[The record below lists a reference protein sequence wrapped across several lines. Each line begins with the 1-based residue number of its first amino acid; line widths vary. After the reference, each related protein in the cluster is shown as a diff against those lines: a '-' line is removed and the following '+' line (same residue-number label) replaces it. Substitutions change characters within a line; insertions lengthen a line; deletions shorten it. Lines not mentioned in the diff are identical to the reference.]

1 MSSFQWSDLRFLN
14 GEAPIDRTR
23 RHLPHWQQDG
33 KCYFVTFR
41 LADSLPVSLLRQWT
55 TERDQWLHDHPKPWS
70 AETEAEYHRLFSGAI
85 DRWLDQGMGSC
96 LLREPAHSSVVA
108 NAFHHFDGTRYTLH
122 TFVVIPNHVHLLL
135 SLGENA
141 VLADTIATW
150 KRFSATAI
158 NNAAGR
164 SGAFW
169 MDDHF
174 DRIIR
179 NWDHFIAVARYIRNN
194 PRKGKL
200 PASSSV
206 LHSAPWVRR
215 LLS

>member
-1 MSSFQWSDLRFLN
+1 MRSFQWSDLRFFS
-14 GEAPIDRTR
+14 GEAPIGKSR

-41 LADSLPVSLLRQWT
+41 LADSLPSSLLRQWT
-55 TERDQWLHDHPKPWS
+55 AERDQWLNEHPKPWS
-70 AETEAEYHRLFSGAI
+70 AETEAEYHRTFSGAI

-96 LLREPAHSSVVA
+96 LLGTPEHSAIVA
-108 NAFHHFDGTRYTLH
+108 GAFHHFDGTRYVLH
-122 TFVVIPNHVHLLL
+122 TSVVMPNHVHLLL
-135 SLGENA
+135 SLEEGA
-141 VLADTIATW
+141 MLADIVTSW

-158 NNAAGR
+158 NKAAGR
-164 SGAFW
+164 SGALW
-169 MDDHF
+169 MDDYH

-194 PRKGKL
+194 PRKANL
-200 PASSSV
+200 PAGASV
-206 LHSAPWVRR
+206 LYSAQWIDR